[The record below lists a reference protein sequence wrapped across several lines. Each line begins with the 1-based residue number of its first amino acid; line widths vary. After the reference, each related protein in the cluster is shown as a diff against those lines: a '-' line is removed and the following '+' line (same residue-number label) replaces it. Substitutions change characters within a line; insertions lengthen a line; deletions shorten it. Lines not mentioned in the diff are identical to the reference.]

1 MDSKIIPKVIHY
13 CWFGGK
19 RKPKLVRDCIK
30 SWRKYL
36 PEYEIVEWNETNSDL
51 SHSFVK
57 EAYHLKKWA
66 FVADYVRLKILYK
79 NGGIY
84 LDTDMMLLKSLDD
97 FLSNEC
103 FFGAEEKNIISC
115 GVIGTTKHNYFI
127 EKCLHS
133 YENINFDSKIVWDD
147 FVITLKITDL
157 FKLEYDFHEDFNLI
171 VSFNN
176 ITIYPPNVFYPFPFR
191 NKDDIANYKN
201 YICDN
206 SYAVHLWVGSWKIYN
221 EFNFLRN
228 GEFGKG
234 FRTIYQKFTF
244 ENLNFKYF
252 RKIVSSIKE
261 SLTK

>member
-1 MDSKIIPKVIHY
+1 MIPKVIHY

-51 SHSFVK
+51 SHPFVK
-57 EAYHLKKWA
+57 EAYRLKKWA
-66 FVADYVRLKILYK
+66 FVSDYIRLDVLYK

-84 LDTDMMLLKSLDD
+84 LDTDVLVLKS
-97 FLSNEC
+97 FSCFHGKEC
-103 FFGAEEKNIISC
+103 FFGAEDLNIIGSAI
-115 GVIGTTKHNYFI
+115 IGAVKENKFISECKQYYDFIDLEGKIIWHDIVNTIIITT
-127 EKCLHS
+127 
-133 YENINFDSKIVWDD
+133 
-147 FVITLKITDL
+147 L
-157 FKLEYDFHEDFNLI
+157 FKERYNYVGSPDKLI
-171 VSFNN
+171 QFSN
-176 ITIYPPNVFYPFPFR
+176 ITIYSIKVFYPFPFKS
-191 NKDDIANYKN
+191 KDDIANYKN
-201 YICDN
+201 YICDD

-228 GEFGKG
+228 GEYHKG
-234 FRTIYQKFTF
+234 LKTICQNFTF

-252 RKIVSSIKE
+252 RKIISSFKE